1 MTSSKKSEQQL
12 AVSVPTGITKGKSRG
27 VASADNNFY
36 TPWRM
41 RQTRR
46 YAPGVVQSPARQ
58 RMSLRK
64 AGDRP
69 MTPKTA
75 RPNHGTSQHTVDS
88 MSPWH
93 SATAAAPWRERLPA
107 AVRAALALPS
117 IDAVNAEAVDVIVVG
132 AGIAGLSAAWAASAT
147 GARTLLLEAAPSIG
161 HGATGRNAGIL
172 SAGVNMGL
180 ADLPPESADRAM
192 WPATTQEL
200 LALVEEARQP
210 GSLLAA
216 SLTGALSLAETPAAA
231 RRLAREARARLALG
245 LRVERWEPA
254 QVSALT
260 RDRLDT
266 HGVLEALWLPDEGRI
281 HPLTLLARTAARA
294 RQAGAILAGAA
305 QVEGW
310 EPQRN
315 AGRGARS
322 WRVRLADGREFV
334 TRGLIVATGPIATA
348 NARIYALAFNLDLPD
363 DFPLFW
369 DSAPYTYC
377 DYRPGDGRLVT
388 SGGRYGRAGGSP
400 HEAGYY
406 QRLARGA
413 RRWLPELAHA
423 TPSHAWAVDL
433 DVTADLAPHLRDLSE
448 QAPGVAIE
456 GLGALGVLPGSVLGR
471 RAGAQIARLVS

>member
-1 MTSSKKSEQQL
+1 MT
-12 AVSVPTGITKGKSRG
+12 T
-27 VASADNNFY
+27 
-36 TPWRM
+36 
-41 RQTRR
+41 
-46 YAPGVVQSPARQ
+46 
-58 RMSLRK
+58 
-64 AGDRP
+64 
-69 MTPKTA
+69 KTA
-75 RPNHGTSQHTVDS
+75 RTNSETSPHMIDS
-88 MSPWH
+88 ASPWP
-93 SATAAAPWRERLPA
+93 SATAMAPWREQLPA
-107 AVRAALALPS
+107 AVSAALLLPS
-117 IDAVNAEAVDVIVVG
+117 IGAVNVEAVDIIVVG
-132 AGIAGLSAAWAASAT
+132 AGIAGLSAAWAASAA

-180 ADLPPESADRAM
+180 ADLAPESPDRAM

-210 GSLLAA
+210 GSLLSA

-245 LRVERWEPA
+245 LRAERWEPA

-260 RDRLDT
+260 HGRLDMR
-266 HGVLEALWLPDEGRI
+266 GVLEALWLPDEGRI
-281 HPLTLLARTAARA
+281 HPITLLARTAAHA
-294 RQAGAILAGAA
+294 RQAGATLAGEA
-305 QVEGW
+305 QVESW
-310 EPQRN
+310 EPQR
-315 AGRGARS
+315 GVRRGAHS
-322 WRVRLADGREFV
+322 WRVRLAGGREC
-334 TRGLIVATGPIATA
+334 TARGLIVATGPIATA
-348 NARIYALAFNLDLPD
+348 NARIYALAFDLDLPD

-369 DSAPYTYC
+369 DAAPYTYC

-388 SGGRYGRAGGSP
+388 SGGRYGHAGGSP

-413 RRWLPELAHA
+413 RRWLPELAQA
-423 TPSHAWAVDL
+423 RPSHAWAVDL

-471 RAGAQIARLVS
+471 RAGADLARLIG